1 MGDVHSA
8 SGNKVPYMTS
18 ALYTIAIHSM
28 DGARGA
34 PPEPEA
40 RAEERRGIR
49 QF

>member
-8 SGNKVPYMTS
+8 SGNKVPYITS

-34 PPEPEA
+34 LPERMA
-40 RAEERRGIR
+40 REEERRCI
-49 QF
+49 